1 METTTKHLQNPLLL
15 QQKIKKNWDISR
27 EKENLHFIMKKK
39 NCLQKHVKF
48 KKREGTLEP
57 LINFAP
63 TCPDLCQPFEKNSN

>member
-1 METTTKHLQNPLLL
+1 METTTTQHLQNPPSPPT
-15 QQKIKKNWDISR
+15 KNKKNWDISR
-27 EKENLHFIMKKK
+27 EKENLHFIIKK

>member
-1 METTTKHLQNPLLL
+1 METTTTKHLQNPPSPPT
-15 QQKIKKNWDISR
+15 KSKNNWDISR
-27 EKENLHFIMKKK
+27 EKENLHFIMKK

>member
-1 METTTKHLQNPLLL
+1 METTTTKHLQNPPSPPT
-15 QQKIKKNWDISR
+15 KNKK
-27 EKENLHFIMKKK
+27 KLGHFTRKRKPSLYYKK

>member
-1 METTTKHLQNPLLL
+1 METTTKHLQNPPSPPTKNKKKIGTFHEKKKTFTLL
-15 QQKIKKNWDISR
+15 W
-27 EKENLHFIMKKK
+27 KK